1 MFIQALILAWT
12 RLTLVI
18 LPVCPAYWEPR
29 RGPRTS
35 CCCLRRKP
43 KWKQRLTWNTKTVS
57 WQKPGTLCVTV
68 DVASR
73 FDGLKYALNPMTCRG
88 RLLWL
93 QTTVAVH
100 VYGLISHSF
109 EGLYTGR
116 WSSQKFWFNQSG
128 RGYLV
133 IQPVGDI
140 TVATFISYTQ
150 YMTKGCFL
158 VSSWLNSLGPVSVH
172 LDDLSDSGFCPQQP
186 RVASVLQ
193 RVPVVR
199 AAVAVQ
205 DVVAVQTLRAADF
218 VQLEVLRVV
227 GEVEG
232 PQRRL
237 LQDNTGIIELWGFFV
252 CFFKC
257 LKRSIFFQAFNSL
270 SSLQSLFWFQF
281 VTT

>member
-57 WQKPGTLCVTV
+57 WQRPGTLCVTV

-116 WSSQKFWFNQSG
+116 WSCQKFWFNQSG

-158 VSSWLNSLGPVSVH
+158 VVDRVLTKLTWASQCTPWWPQWLGVLPSAATSRLRPSASSCCPGCRCG
-172 LDDLSDSGFCPQQP
+172 SGCRRCADAAGRRF
-186 RVASVLQ
+186 
-193 RVPVVR
+193 R
-199 AAVAVQ
+199 AARSPEGRRGGRRPSAPPPAGQ
-205 DVVAVQTLRAADF
+205 HRYHRAM
-218 VQLEVLRVV
+218 
-227 GEVEG
+227 G
-232 PQRRL
+232 
-237 LQDNTGIIELWGFFV
+237 
-252 CFFKC
+252 CFFF
-257 LKRSIFFQAFNSL
+257 LLNA
-270 SSLQSLFWFQF
+270 
-281 VTT
+281 